1 MSAWPSA
8 EQFDAAHALGTTKA
22 QAEIADG
29 ATNGREAPLSG
40 EWAGD
45 ITLDEISR
53 AVGFT
58 ATDIFNDELSDALD
72 ELGNA
77 WERGY
82 HDVWS
87 HHTPQESEWDKAIT
101 KIFPD
106 GVTL

>member
-45 ITLDEISR
+45 TTPSSIAQE
-53 AVGFT
+53 VGFT
-58 ATDIFNDELSDALD
+58 ATSTFDDDLAHALD
-72 ELGNA
+72 ELADA

-82 HDVWS
+82 HDVWA
-87 HHTPQESEWDKAIT
+87 HHTPEESA
-101 KIFPD
+101 
-106 GVTL
+106 